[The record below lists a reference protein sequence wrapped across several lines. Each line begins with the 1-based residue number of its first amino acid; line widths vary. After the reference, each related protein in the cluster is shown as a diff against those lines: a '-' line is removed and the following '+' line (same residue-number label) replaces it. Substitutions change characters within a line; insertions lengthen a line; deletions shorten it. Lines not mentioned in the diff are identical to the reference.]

1 MNKIDCKLI
10 FSPSN
15 LPRIE
20 ENDRGVLRRITYMK
34 YIRTKD
40 ERIADV
46 SLFDE
51 YQTNNE
57 KGESV
62 FDGFGNDMIYFPVE
76 DIVSMS
82 DKIYEICDFIKVT
95 FKDEAKDGRL
105 KLFLLQPSTKEWVNH
120 CREFLAKDRFY
131 SVRLCILTDDGIID
145 VAEMNQKGELCLI

>member
-1 MNKIDCKLI
+1 MAN
-10 FSPSN
+10 
-15 LPRIE
+15 E
-20 ENDRGVLRRITYMK
+20 EKTK
-34 YIRTKD
+34 YIRTKYG
-40 ERIADV
+40 RIVDV

-62 FDGFGNDMIYFPVE
+62 FDGFGGIDRVYYPAE

-95 FKDEAKDGRL
+95 FKDKAKDGRL
-105 KLFLLQPSTKEWVNH
+105 KLFLLKPSTNEWVNH
-120 CREFLAKDRFY
+120 CKNALAKYRFY

-145 VAEMNQKGELCLI
+145 VAEMNRKGKICVRPI

>member
-1 MNKIDCKLI
+1 
-10 FSPSN
+10 
-15 LPRIE
+15 
-20 ENDRGVLRRITYMK
+20 MK

-40 ERIADV
+40 ELVADV

-62 FDGFGNDMIYFPVE
+62 FDGFGNGILYFHAE
-76 DIVSMS
+76 DIISMS

-105 KLFLLQPSTKEWVNH
+105 KMFLLKPSTKEWVNH
-120 CREFLAKDRFY
+120 CRNFLAKDRFY

-145 VAEMNQKGELCLI
+145 VAEMNQKGEFKLL